1 MWPYVTICNHMWPYV
16 TTCSQVIPNPMTI
29 VTICDHLWP
38 GVAKSATSC
47 GRPKKVNYDQI
58 QLIWAHVTLVSTCDY
73 LWPDDTKSAELWEA
87 QKGNSSSY
95 YSYTSYHFQLHQL
108 PSPVTQ
114 TSYFSYVLQLLQL
127 PIPVTQDTQSSCP
140 SYLSYSSYQIPPPSI
155 SHRRYS

>member
-1 MWPYVTICNHMWPYV
+1 MSPCDPCEHLWPDDTKFAELWGAQKGNS
-16 TTCSQVIPNPMTI
+16 SQPNLVI
-29 VTICDHLWP
+29 VTICDHQL
-38 GVAKSATSC
+38 
-47 GRPKKVNYDQI
+47 I
-58 QLIWAHVTLVSTCDY
+58 QLPTPNIPVTHSNY
-73 LWPDDTKSAELWEA
+73 
-87 QKGNSSSY
+87 SSY
-95 YSYTSYHFQLHQL
+95 SSYQFQLLQLPFPVFQLPTPVITVTPVTISSYTSYPVQL